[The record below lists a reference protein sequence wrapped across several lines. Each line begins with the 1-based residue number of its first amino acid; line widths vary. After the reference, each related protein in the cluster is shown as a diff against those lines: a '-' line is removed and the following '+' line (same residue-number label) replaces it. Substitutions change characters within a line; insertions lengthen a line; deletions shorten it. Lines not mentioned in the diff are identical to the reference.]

1 MAWTVNFKACK
12 RCSSGEYWLVSSR
25 FTNTVHPVAAG
36 SPCVAL
42 QTLPDALEPWEGGE
56 GSQNAGE
63 NSQQAKAMLSWLGAP
78 ACAWLPAQGRA
89 GCRAEPRWGLWHW
102 APAAAP
108 GAVPSVPRVTQVGLD
123 CEGNSAMSSPEASPA
138 WPASTP
144 GCSPPLLQSRS
155 DGEGAGQDLGLLP
168 HHPPPT
174 PPF

>member
-1 MAWTVNFKACK
+1 MSTGWSQADSQIQSTLWLQAHRAWLCRHSRMPWSPGRVGRGPKTLVKTAS
-12 RCSSGEYWLVSSR
+12 RQRPCSPAWGLL
-25 FTNTVHPVAAG
+25 PVPG
-36 SPCVAL
+36 SPPREGLVAEL
-42 QTLPDALEPWEGGE
+42 S
-56 GSQNAGE
+56 SQ
-63 NSQQAKAMLSWLGAP
+63 
-78 ACAWLPAQGRA
+78 
-89 GCRAEPRWGLWHW
+89 PRWGLWHW

-174 PPF
+174 LPF